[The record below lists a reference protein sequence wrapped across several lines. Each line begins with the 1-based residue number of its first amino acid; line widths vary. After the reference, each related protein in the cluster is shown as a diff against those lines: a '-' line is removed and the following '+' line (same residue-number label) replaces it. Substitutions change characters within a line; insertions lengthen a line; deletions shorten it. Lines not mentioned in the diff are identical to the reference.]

1 MLQPGLLSMRP
12 LVEITFT
19 LYEDGKTIGFQSQD
33 FRGVPHPEDVEKI
46 LMAAIRSTRT
56 QTAVERALDQTLPA
70 QPALLPPVY
79 EKEDA
84 RP

>member
-19 LYEDGKTIGFQSQD
+19 LYEDGTTIGFQSQD

-46 LMAAIRSTRT
+46 LLAAIRSTRT
-56 QTAVERALDQTLPA
+56 QTAVERALAQTVPP
-70 QPALLPPVY
+70 QPGLLPPVY
-79 EKEDA
+79 EKE
-84 RP
+84 PV